1 MNWLSGPSMFD
12 VILLQGPSGSGKS
25 RVADM
30 MKNAAID
37 GGWIT
42 SVLSADHFFRDEDGN
57 YNFDPRKL
65 SRAHM
70 EVVAKAFRFM
80 HYASASNEMHRLIID
95 NTNMALWEW
104 DAVYVMAQELG
115 ATRIVLQRAN
125 ILEEVPNM
133 SYEEKEILARTLHI
147 RQTKSM
153 EDYLPILGQLLKYE
167 HIIPNFVEV
176 RTFETGL

>member
-1 MNWLSGPSMFD
+1 MFD

-42 SVLSADHFFRDEDGN
+42 SVLSADHFFRDENGN

-70 EVVAKAFRFM
+70 EVVTKAFRFM
-80 HYASASNEMHRLIID
+80 HYVCIKRDASFN
-95 NTNMALWEW
+95 
-104 DAVYVMAQELG
+104 Y
-115 ATRIVLQRAN
+115 
-125 ILEEVPNM
+125 
-133 SYEEKEILARTLHI
+133 
-147 RQTKSM
+147 
-153 EDYLPILGQLLKYE
+153 
-167 HIIPNFVEV
+167 
-176 RTFETGL
+176 